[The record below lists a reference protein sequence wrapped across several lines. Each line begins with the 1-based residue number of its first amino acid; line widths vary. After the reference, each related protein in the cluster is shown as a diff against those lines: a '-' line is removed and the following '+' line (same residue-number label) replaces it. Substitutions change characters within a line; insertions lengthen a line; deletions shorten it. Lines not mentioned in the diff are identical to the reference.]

1 MHGFVLANPLGP
13 TSHWTKID
21 DPNGVGSTVVNGI
34 NAAGDLVGFYTDAA
48 GNTDGMLAIPNQV
61 FLQLQSM
68 PAGTLTFGTGSSGN
82 LTLTVNAF
90 GFTPGSSHLV
100 RLLDGNGHVLTQFS
114 TLTAT
119 GAGQASATL
128 DSTFTGTIPNG
139 SRVAVYNGAMAKPGT
154 PGGEIIAASPNLDNG
169 TPTSPLPLTAL
180 EFTPTGTGFGIPAGA
195 AAITYSPTA
204 QTLAVTVTASGVS
217 PGMHAAHIHTGSC
230 QSQGGVLYMLMDFTA
245 DSTGQIVNQTR
256 TVSGVT
262 SPIPANAWCLN
273 LHQGTSN
280 NILKNGAPSIFFRP
294 LLCQNI

>member
-1 MHGFVLANPLGP
+1 VA
-13 TSHWTKID
+13 TT
-21 DPNGVGSTVVNGI
+21 
-34 NAAGDLVGFYTDAA
+34 AAAA

-68 PAGTLTFGTGSSGN
+68 PTGTLTFGTGSSGT
-82 LTLTVNAF
+82 LALTVDAF

-100 RLLDGNGHVLTQFS
+100 RLLGGNGHVLTQFS

-128 DSTFTGTIPNG
+128 DSTFTGTIPTG
-139 SRVAVYNGAMAKPGT
+139 SRVVVYNGAMAKPGT
-154 PGGEIIAASPNLDNG
+154 PGGEIIAASPNLENG

-180 EFTPTGTGFGIPAGA
+180 EFTPKGTGFGIPAS
-195 AAITYSPTA
+195 ITYSPTA
-204 QTLAVTVTASGVS
+204 QTLTVTVNASGVS

-245 DSTGQIVNQTR
+245 NSTGQIVNQTR

-262 SPIPANAWCLN
+262 SPIPANAWYLN